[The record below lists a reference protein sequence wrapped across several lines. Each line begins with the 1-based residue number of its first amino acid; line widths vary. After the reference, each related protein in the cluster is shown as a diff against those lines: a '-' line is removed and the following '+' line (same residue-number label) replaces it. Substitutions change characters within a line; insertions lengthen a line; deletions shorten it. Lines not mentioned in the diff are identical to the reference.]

1 MFSYYRDFEYVLEM
15 YFIQVKTDYVVHTRC
30 TVYSVCVIATLK
42 HIIANKQRQK
52 LMKEDCALKNSLS
65 IKHFDG

>member
-1 MFSYYRDFEYVLEM
+1 MLY
-15 YFIQVKTDYVVHTRC
+15 IQGVH
-30 TVYSVCVIATLK
+30 VYSVCVITTTLK